1 MTSVDQI
8 AALLARLCDSVDAL
22 SESVRTSADK
32 PDTPDDPAYTEI
44 LTEAEVANL
53 TGLKSRARQI
63 KWLQDQGWKHAL
75 AAGGRPIVGRE
86 YLRYKLG
93 GVKPK
98 AEPTPQWTPDF
109 SKIR

>member
-1 MTSVDQI
+1 MTSADQI
-8 AALLARLCDSVDAL
+8 VALLARLCDSMDAL
-22 SESVRTSADK
+22 SEAVSTSANI

-75 AAGGRPIVGRE
+75 AAGGRPIIGRE

-98 AEPTPQWTPDF
+98 VEPAPQWTLDL
-109 SKIR
+109 SKIK